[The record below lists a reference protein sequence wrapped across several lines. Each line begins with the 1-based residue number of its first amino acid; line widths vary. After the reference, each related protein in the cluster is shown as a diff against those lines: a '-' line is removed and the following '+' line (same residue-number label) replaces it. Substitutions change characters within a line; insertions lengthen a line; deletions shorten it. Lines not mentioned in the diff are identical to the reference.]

1 MCMSWVYIL
10 GHPSFTWPLKK
21 CYLETRGECRLFETK
36 YLPWTPCVVPS
47 VRRLALLW
55 VSKWTQVWLG
65 NIYSLSFMKIRIFIE
80 RTDAE
85 AEAPILWPPDVKSQI
100 TRKKKSFPMLGRIEG
115 RRRGWQWMEWLDGIT
130 DSMDMSLSKLREIM
144 KDREAWDAAVHRVAK
159 SQTWLRSWTT
169 NDKLTIFS
177 SPPYSRLACS
187 LA

>member
-1 MCMSWVYIL
+1 MAPSANQRMCVSWVYIL

-21 CYLETRGECRLFETK
+21 CYLETHGECRLFETK

-65 NIYSLSFMKIRIFIE
+65 NIYSLSFMKIWIFIE

-100 TRKKKSFPMLGRIEG
+100 TRKKNPSQCWEG
-115 RRRGWQWMEWLDGIT
+115 LKAGEGDDRGWDGWM
-130 DSMDMSLSKLREIM
+130 
-144 KDREAWDAAVHRVAK
+144 A
-159 SQTWLRSWTT
+159 SQTQWTWVWA
-169 NDKLTIFS
+169 NS
-177 SPPYSRLACS
+177 GR
-187 LA
+187 